1 MKVVKILRSK
11 KGFSAPWT
19 VVIAIS
25 AIMFF
30 VVAWQ
35 FLRLMT
41 IAAGVKDAVQSAV
54 ISTLVANYGN
64 VYDGIREG
72 YSGGYRLS
80 RNSWKAAV
88 SKGNI
93 YGRLD
98 NLLGLQKQGSK
109 HVKLNSDGVE
119 FAVYGLSVEVDNAP
133 LAPSGSTISQFS
145 ATSKITLEVPLSFCG
160 DILPPMKIDLL
171 VKSKY
176 TPKF

>member
-19 VVIAIS
+19 VVIAI
-25 AIMFF
+25 AALMFF

-54 ISTLVANYGN
+54 ISTSVANYGN

-80 RNSWKAAV
+80 GNSWKEAV

-98 NLLGLQKQGSK
+98 NLLGLQKQGS
-109 HVKLNSDGVE
+109 
-119 FAVYGLSVEVDNAP
+119 
-133 LAPSGSTISQFS
+133 
-145 ATSKITLEVPLSFCG
+145 
-160 DILPPMKIDLL
+160 
-171 VKSKY
+171 
-176 TPKF
+176 

>member
-25 AIMFF
+25 ALMFF

-54 ISTLVANYGN
+54 ISTSVANYGN

-80 RNSWKAAV
+80 GNSWKTAV

-109 HVKLNSDGVE
+109 HVKLNSEGVE

-133 LAPSGSTISQFS
+133 LAPSGSAVSQFS
-145 ATSKITLEVPLSFCG
+145 ATSKITLEVP
-160 DILPPMKIDLL
+160 DR
-171 VKSKY
+171 KSVV
-176 TPKF
+176 

>member
-25 AIMFF
+25 ALMFF

-54 ISTLVANYGN
+54 ISTSVANYGN

-72 YSGGYRLS
+72 YSGGLFQREIFTADWTIFSVCRS
-80 RNSWKAAV
+80 RV
-88 SKGNI
+88 
-93 YGRLD
+93 
-98 NLLGLQKQGSK
+98 Q
-109 HVKLNSDGVE
+109 
-119 FAVYGLSVEVDNAP
+119 
-133 LAPSGSTISQFS
+133 STSN
-145 ATSKITLEVPLSFCG
+145 
-160 DILPPMKIDLL
+160 
-171 VKSKY
+171 
-176 TPKF
+176 